1 MLRSSSS
8 RLFKSLPSP
17 STSAVRTYATAKNSS
32 AAGSRKKANQQVNR
46 GTRPG
51 EGAGDSRVEAI
62 KNVLYES
69 SPSDS
74 DRLAALQKVV
84 PSREVHETIERAWKL
99 HQRHRRET
107 HSRELERKYT
117 SMRQAIDLLEQTD
130 KTLWEKAVGGKKF
143 QNVDQSEASNARLE
157 GIVPRELR
165 VPMEQPGGQL
175 WDSDWKAP
183 AGTPSKKA

>member
-8 RLFKSLPSP
+8 RLLQSLPTP
-17 STSAVRTYATAKNSS
+17 SCSAARTYATAKSGASS
-32 AAGSRKKANQQVNR
+32 GSRKKANTQVNR

-69 SPSDS
+69 SPSDA

-84 PSREVHETIERAWKL
+84 PSAEVHETISRAWAL
-99 HQRHRRET
+99 HQRHRRES
-107 HSRELERKYT
+107 HALELNRKYT
-117 SMRQAIDLLEQTD
+117 AMREAIDLLKQTD
-130 KTLWEKAVGGKKF
+130 KALWDKAVGGKKF
-143 QNVDQSEASNARLE
+143 QNVDQSQATNARLE

-165 VPMEQPGGQL
+165 VPMDQPGGQL
-175 WDSDWKAP
+175 WDSEWKAP
-183 AGTPSKKA
+183 AVTGTKA